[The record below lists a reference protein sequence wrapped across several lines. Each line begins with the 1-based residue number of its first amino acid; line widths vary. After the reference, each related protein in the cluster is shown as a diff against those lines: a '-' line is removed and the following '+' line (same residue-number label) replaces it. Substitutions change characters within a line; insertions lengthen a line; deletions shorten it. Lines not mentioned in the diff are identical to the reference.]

1 MKINGLIPE
10 VDAVRAQR
18 REKSRRAG
26 AATEISVEKRA
37 GLSARG
43 CWGLGKEASRIE
55 DFRQR
60 DDMSK

>member
-10 VDAVRAQR
+10 VGAVRAQR
-18 REKSRRAG
+18 REKSGRAG
-26 AATEISVEKRA
+26 AATEICVEEGA
-37 GLSARG
+37 ELSARG

-60 DDMSK
+60 DDMSE